1 MRLPVF
7 LIGLGAGT
15 ALSVLLG
22 TVAGFGGWT
31 LVLFVIATLV
41 VAQIAYVALVAW
53 LTAEESAKRGAPA
66 DTAPTEPAIPP
77 RGGPVPPKKDA

>member
-7 LIGLGAGT
+7 LIGLGAVT
-15 ALSVLLG
+15 AMSVLLG

-31 LVLFVIATLV
+31 LVLFVLAVVT

-53 LTAEESAKRGAPA
+53 LATEESAKRNAPA
-66 DTAPTEPAIPP
+66 DPRHSESAMPP
-77 RGGPVPPKKDA
+77 RGPVPPKKDA